1 MSFLLRRSLLVA
13 PLALA
18 AVGLYAPA
26 ADACGGFFPQNEIGA
41 PVTPVDQ
48 RAARMIF
55 AVDRAAGRVCA
66 HLQMSYRG
74 APGGFAWIVPVPA
87 EPSIGESAPA
97 LFGAIGLLVGLRV
110 VPPSPDASTCPD
122 PDDDELTCGCG
133 GDASGSK
140 GGGGDG
146 FLAPGP
152 TGPVTVYA
160 EVQTQNYDAVVVGA
174 EGDAGADALVI
185 WLQDNG
191 YRFSDNMRPV
201 VQAYVDEGMLF
212 AAFKLR
218 DTADATETAPIVL
231 CYDAAAPA
239 VPLRMAAVAA
249 APMTSLSVTVV
260 SDVTFTVAGGEALAP
275 DPEGIVFDPVTGR
288 TNYFE
293 WMARAA
299 DEADGRAWVLDFA
312 GSHGLTTALPGSES
326 NLSAYPWMTHFTT
339 RLSPRHMAEDAVFAP
354 TDGQTYRDA
363 VIDLS
368 GQRGIP
374 LCGELEPPAPC
385 YDTYCGLGAECVD
398 TLEKAYP
405 HCLCAAGDVAQ
416 AVVGPDGEV
425 RATCTPPTN
434 PLGLAADVETTLDPC
449 ASLDCGEGECVVV
462 AGFGAC
468 RCAEGAGA
476 FIDSIHELR
485 CETLSAGELRR
496 YGPGGGP
503 ESAPGGTTMP
513 ETATEGLTAA
523 PRPLSVPASAPWLGA
538 LLAGRWLVRRR
549 RGASGRGG
557 A

>member
-1 MSFLLRRSLLVA
+1 MSLLVRPTRFVA

-18 AVGLYAPA
+18 ATCLHAPA
-26 ADACGGFFPQNEIGA
+26 AHACGGFFPQNEIGA

-48 RAARMIF
+48 RAARMVF

-74 APGGFAWIVPVPA
+74 APSGFAWIVPVPA
-87 EPSIGESAPA
+87 EPTIGESAPA
-97 LFGAIGLLVGLRV
+97 LFEAIDKRVALRV
-110 VPPSPDASTCPD
+110 VPPMTDASTCPD
-122 PDDDELTCGCG
+122 SDDDEGCGCASLASRG
-133 GDASGSK
+133 GSAK
-140 GGGGDG
+140 GGGGGGGPLGAD
-146 FLAPGP
+146 P

-191 YRFSDNMRPV
+191 YRFSDNMRPA

-218 DTADATETAPIVL
+218 DTASATETAPIVL

-239 VPLRMAAVAA
+239 VPLRLAAVAA

-260 SDVTFTVAGGEALAP
+260 SDVTFTLSGGEALAP
-275 DPEGIVFDPVTGR
+275 DPEAIVFDPVTGR

-312 GSHGLTTALPGSES
+312 GSHGLDDALPGSES
-326 NLSAYPWMTHFTT
+326 TLSAYPWMTHFTT
-339 RLSPRHMAEDAVFAP
+339 RLSPRHMAEDAVFVP
-354 TDGQTYRDA
+354 TEGQTYRDA

-368 GQRGIP
+368 TQRGIP
-374 LCGELEPPAPC
+374 LCGELEPPAAC

-398 TLEKAYP
+398 TLEKPYP

-434 PLGLAADVETTLDPC
+434 PLGLAPDAETTLDPC
-449 ASLDCGEGECVVV
+449 ADLDCGEGECLVVG
-462 AGFGAC
+462 GFGAC

-476 FIDSIHELR
+476 FIDGIHKLR
-485 CETLSAGELRR
+485 CETPSGELRR
-496 YGPGGGP
+496 FGPGGGP

-513 ETATEGLTAA
+513 DTATAGLTAA
-523 PRPLSVPASAPWLGA
+523 PRPVTVPASAPWLGA

-549 RGASGRGG
+549 RGG